1 MHPLPSPAPS
11 GVRPTVLAAALAGLL
26 LGAGC
31 AGPAKT
37 PGAGPA
43 EGATPAAAT
52 PTSASAPSL
61 AGSTPGSQVRL
72 PVPAAQPAASAA
84 PAAAAGPQRP
94 PGPPAPPGPPPFAQ
108 IIQGADRIEGPL
120 VLWRKDDKVWM
131 EIQPAQFGQP
141 FLLSPKI
148 REGISQA
155 WVLGGLM
162 AMPVNGAGGAQLVEF
177 ERVHHQVRLKA
188 RNAAVS
194 ARPGTPEARAVAA
207 SYAASLLG
215 AAPVASQP
223 HPDRRS
229 VLVEAN
235 ALFLSDITGVGLM
248 LQQGLRQGY
257 GLDRNN
263 SVITGARGTPE
274 ATVLE
279 TQLHFFTGAPAMVPP
294 NAPPGMPVP
303 IQLRHVPDAR
313 SLLVGL
319 HYSIAPLPPEPM
331 RARLADPRLGL
342 FTTAVLD
349 FGDDTPASPRQR
361 IVHRWRLEKADPAAE
376 RSRPVRPITFWLDR
390 NIPHAYRETV
400 RAGVLEWNK
409 AFDRI
414 GFIDAIEVQQQPDDA
429 DWDTLDFGRA
439 SVRWMMNAEPAF
451 GAIGPSHVDPR
462 SGEILDADIAFE
474 GMAARMVRGVRRE
487 VLAGSVARA
496 ADTPVQAPVHAPAL
510 AFARMLGDA
519 APAAFAEPLAPA
531 LAQALHPLHPGHAAC
546 LHGALAAEQASYAL
560 EVLQARG
567 DLDPD
572 GAESRQFVLDFI
584 KEAIMHEVG
593 HALGLRH
600 NFRASRI
607 YTEAQLSDPEFT
619 RVHGTTGSVMEYN
632 AVNLPRPGERGGLPF
647 QTTLGPYDHWA
658 IEYAYRPVP
667 LVAADPMPDTAAAV
681 QAAPAA
687 EAAATTASATDTA
700 SDAPGTGADGAA
712 TAAATAAAASAAASA
727 AADAAASA
735 AQRAAARA
743 AASAAAER
751 EMLQAIAA
759 RSHEPHL
766 AFGTDED
773 VALGLDPETLQLDL
787 GDDPVAFAAK
797 RLAIARDLFKRQET
811 RALPPDRDY
820 AVLRRALDFALS
832 DAARATG
839 VLARQ
844 IGGVR
849 TLRDFPGSGRDPL
862 EPLGAAQQREALT
875 LIIDAILAPEGLSI
889 SPALQ
894 RRLAPDYL
902 DRAEFLALGT
912 DYALQARLLSLQR
925 SVLNY
930 LLSDAIAHRLLDNVE
945 KLDDPRQAFALAE
958 LYRRTGDALWKEV
971 SPAGVRG
978 GMIPGPR
985 RELQREHVNRVAFA
999 LVRPSGTA
1007 RADQRALLRSQAQAL
1022 LVRLEAAERWAAA
1035 AGPRSDEA
1043 TRAHLSLSA
1052 ENLRLALAAPLMRQ
1066 GL

>member
-1 MHPLPSPAPS
+1 MRPL
-11 GVRPTVLAAALAGLL
+11 ALAVALAVL
-26 LGAGC
+26 TLAAGC
-31 AGPAKT
+31 AGPARKPDT
-37 PGAGPA
+37 AAGAAKPPESGAPAPTAGAAGAEPAVSLRLSPSGP
-43 EGATPAAAT
+43 
-52 PTSASAPSL
+52 L
-61 AGSTPGSQVRL
+61 AQAV
-72 PVPAAQPAASAA
+72 
-84 PAAAAGPQRP
+84 AAAAAP
-94 PGPPAPPGPPPFAQ
+94 PGAAGPPRPAGPPGPPGPPPFAQ
-108 IIQGADRIEGPL
+108 IIQGADRIDGPL
-120 VLWRKDDKVWM
+120 VLWRKDDKVWI

-177 ERVHHQVRLKA
+177 ERVHNQVRLKA
-188 RNAAVS
+188 RNTGVQ

-223 HPDRRS
+223 HPDRKS

-294 NAPPGMPVP
+294 GAPAGVPVP
-303 IQLRHVPDAR
+303 LALRHVPDAR

-319 HYSIAPLPPEPM
+319 HYSIAPLPAEPM
-331 RARLADPRLGL
+331 RARPADPRLGL
-342 FTTAVLD
+342 FTTARLD
-349 FGDDTPASPRQR
+349 FGDDQPASPRQR
-361 IVHRWRLEKADPAAE
+361 IVHRWRLERAEPAAE
-376 RSRPVRPITFWLDR
+376 RSRPVKPITFWIDR
-390 NIPHAYRETV
+390 NVPHAYRETV
-400 RAGVLEWNK
+400 RAGILEWNK
-409 AFDRI
+409 AFERI
-414 GFIDAIEVQQQPDDA
+414 GFIDAIKVQQQPDDA

-462 SGEILDADIAFE
+462 SGEILDADIAIE
-474 GMAARMVRGVRRE
+474 GMATRMVRGVRRD
-487 VLAGSVARA
+487 VLAGGVAA
-496 ADTPVQAPVHAPAL
+496 TAGMPLHAPSL
-510 AFARMLGDA
+510 AFARMLGDN

-531 LAQALHPLHPGHAAC
+531 LAQALHPAHASHAQC

-560 EVLQARG
+560 EVMQARG
-567 DLDPD
+567 DWAPD
-572 GAESRQFVLDFI
+572 GPEAQQFVLDFI
-584 KEAIMHEVG
+584 KESVMHEVG

-619 RVHGTTGSVMEYN
+619 RAHGTTGSVMEYN

-647 QTTLGPYDHWA
+647 QTTLGPYDYWA
-658 IEYAYRPVP
+658 VEYAYRPLP
-667 LVAADPMPDTAAAV
+667 PG
-681 QAAPAA
+681 A
-687 EAAATTASATDTA
+687 E
-700 SDAPGTGADGAA
+700 PAA
-712 TAAATAAAASAAASA
+712 TAETE
-727 AADAAASA
+727 
-735 AQRAAARA
+735 AQ
-743 AASAAAER
+743 AER
-751 EMLQAIAA
+751 AMLQAIAA
-759 RSHEPHL
+759 RSHEPAL

-787 GDDPVAFAAK
+787 GSDPVAFAAK
-797 RLAIARDLFKRQET
+797 RLAIARDLFQRQE
-811 RALPPDRDY
+811 RRELPPDRDY
-820 AVLRRALDFALS
+820 AVLRRALDFALA

-862 EPLGAAQQREALT
+862 EPVPAAQQRQALT
-875 LIIDAILAPEGLSI
+875 LIIDAILAPEGLSL

-902 DRAEFLALGT
+902 DRAESLMLGT

-945 KLDDPRQAFALAE
+945 KLDKPRQAFALAE

-971 SPAGVRG
+971 GASGVKG
-978 GMIPGPR
+978 GVIPGPR
-985 RELQREHVNRVAFA
+985 RELQREHVNRIAFA
-999 LVRPSGTA
+999 LVRPSATA
-1007 RADQRALLRSQAQAL
+1007 RADQRALLRTQAQAL
-1022 LVRLEAAERWAAA
+1022 LARLEAAQRWADD
-1035 AGPRSDEA
+1035 AGPRSDDA
-1043 TRAHLSLSA
+1043 TRAHLAISA
-1052 ENLRLALAAPLMRQ
+1052 ENLRLALTAPLQRQ